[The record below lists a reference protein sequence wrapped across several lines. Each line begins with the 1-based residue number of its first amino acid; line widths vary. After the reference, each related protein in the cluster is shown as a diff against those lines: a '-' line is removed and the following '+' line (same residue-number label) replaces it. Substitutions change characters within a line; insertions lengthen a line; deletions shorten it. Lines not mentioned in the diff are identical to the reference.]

1 MVVSDPCVWV
11 FRARAPARATSID
24 GAASTDRRDRGDAR
38 SIATPARAG
47 DDARR
52 KARCDANVA
61 STARRRDR
69 DADATTTRDARGGRG
84 REWTFRR

>member
-1 MVVSDPCVWV
+1 MGISRP
-11 FRARAPARATSID
+11 RARARDVDRRVGRRIVAIGATRGRRDAGARGRRRAT
-24 GAASTDRRDRGDAR
+24 R
-38 SIATPARAG
+38 
-47 DDARR
+47 
-52 KARCDANVA
+52 ARCDANVA

>member
-1 MVVSDPCVWV
+1 MGISRP
-11 FRARAPARATSID
+11 RARARD
-24 GAASTDRRDRGDAR
+24 VDRRVGVDGSSRSGRRAGD
-38 SIATPARAG
+38 ATPARAG

>member
-1 MVVSDPCVWV
+1 MGISRP
-11 FRARAPARATSID
+11 RARARDVEPSID
-24 GAASTDRRDRGDAR
+24 GSASTDRRDRGDAR